1 MSTFN
6 NKKTAQQAF
15 NTFNTRLDSDI
26 TKLTAQKNASL
37 NVFRNTITKI
47 DASNAE
53 LSAVIEN
60 LTAYKNYIEG
70 QITNAQNLMNENNT
84 VRAKIVEIV
93 GE

>member
-15 NTFNTRLDSDI
+15 NTFNTRLDNDI

-53 LSAVIEN
+53 LAAVIEN

-70 QITNAQNLMNENNT
+70 QIVNAQNLMNENNT